1 MTSYPNKDA
10 LYKALDI
17 CRDAMREFIFEYLE
31 KRVYGET
38 VEELIERISGGEARG
53 IDVRGILDIFLDSNC
68 WNDYFEERFGYD
80 KQQRRVIYDIRS
92 VTRMVINARNEWAHP
107 GADDLDPEF
116 TRVHLF
122 LIIDVLGEIGKKG
135 EKNEVEAIRDQ
146 LFSDD
151 PEEHP
156 LEAEIAAYKER
167 LADMTKQFD
176 AAETEK
182 TECEK
187 RLDAAEA
194 EKTVIKKQLE
204 DTEQE
209 WVSCE
214 ERLNTVSEQLVTTKT
229 EKATLEKHLETTSN
243 RLEEAN
249 AEKTKYEDNLKAAS
263 NQLAALRSVNAQLE
277 ERLETT
283 LTRLEDVEAEL
294 TACKK
299 DLALPSRQ
307 LVDRD
312 KRNTED
318 EGSSGIKE
326 WRRKIWK
333 QLCDYAAQKDT
344 PVRFHK
350 PGSAHYLNV
359 SRSLIDLTGF
369 NMQVWLGRGNREIA
383 IRLYM
388 SKQNFYI
395 LEKQRQEIEQEFC
408 ESLEWEKL
416 PQRRDSRISLRKDII
431 DPTDES
437 DWQNQHEWIVSKIE
451 KFHERF
457 NAVFLPRLQEPI
469 GWKK

>member
-1 MTSYPNKDA
+1 MTKYPNREA
-10 LYKALDI
+10 LRKAHDI
-17 CRDAMREFIFEYLE
+17 YRDAMRDFVVRRL
-31 KRVYGET
+31 KMVQGT
-38 VEELIERISGGEARG
+38 TPEEIITDVLNFDQIDDLKASIDINHFPPIIRNHICWVNTFSQLFGSQGAMDIRG
-53 IDVRGILDIFLDSNC
+53 ITS
-68 WNDYFEERFGYD
+68 
-80 KQQRRVIYDIRS
+80 
-92 VTRMVINARNEWAHP
+92 VINDGRKFWAHP
-107 GADDLDPEF
+107 GAEDVDSESVR
-116 TRVHLF
+116 THLS
-122 LIIDVLGEIGKKG
+122 LVADVLGAINKPD
-135 EKNEVEAIRDQ
+135 EKDAVESIRDR
-146 LFSDD
+146 LFSDE

-209 WVSCE
+209 WVSFG
-214 ERLNTVSEQLVTTKT
+214 ERLNIVSEQLVTTKT
-229 EKATLEKHLETTSN
+229 EKSTLEKHLETTSN

-249 AEKTKYEDNLKAAS
+249 AEKTKYEANLKAAS
-263 NQLAALRSVNAQLE
+263 NQLAALRSVNAELE
-277 ERLETT
+277 GCLETT
-283 LTRLEDVEAEL
+283 LTQLEDVKEEL
-294 TACKK
+294 AACKK
-299 DLALPSRQ
+299 DLARPSRQ
-307 LVDRD
+307 LVADRD
-312 KRNTED
+312 KRDTED
-318 EGSSGIKE
+318 EGSSE

-350 PGSAHYLNV
+350 PGSANYLNV

-369 NMQVWLGRGNREIA
+369 NMKVWLGRDNREIA
-383 IRLYM
+383 IQLYM

-451 KFHERF
+451 KFHEKF